1 MKLKDKVALVTGAG
15 SGIGQ
20 AIATMFAKEGAKVV
34 VADINPE
41 KGQEAADIIKQSGS
55 DARYIQADVSCEADC
70 EKIIQFTQAVY
81 EKLDILCNNAGIAM
95 VFCPVEN
102 VSEELWDHIMAV
114 NPKSVFLT
122 CKAAIPIMKEQGGG
136 IVINVSSVSG
146 IRPRPGLSAY
156 SASKSAVTTLT
167 KALAIEVAPFNIRIN
182 SISPVA
188 TDTPMLMDMMTEDMK
203 KDIEAAKKFVLT
215 TIPIGKFAQPT
226 DIAKAALYLAS
237 EDASMVTGIDL
248 PVDGGRSI

>member
-15 SGIGQ
+15 SGIGK
-20 AIATMFAKEGAKVV
+20 AIATLFAKEGAKVV
-34 VADINPE
+34 VADIDPE
-41 KGQEAADIIKQSGS
+41 KGQETADMIKQSGW
-55 DARYIQADVSCEADC
+55 DARYVQSDVSREADC
-70 EKIIQFTQAVY
+70 EKMIQFTQAKFG
-81 EKLDILCNNAGIAM
+81 KLDILCNNAGIAM
-95 VFCPVEN
+95 VICPVEN

-114 NPKSVFLT
+114 NLKSVFLT
-122 CKAAIPIMKEQGGG
+122 CKIAIPIMKEQGGG

-146 IRPRPGLSAY
+146 IRPRSGLCAY

-167 KALAIEVAPFNIRIN
+167 KALAIEAATHNIRIN

-188 TDTPMLMDMMTEDMK
+188 TDTPMLEDMMTDEMK
-203 KDIEAAKKFVLT
+203 ENVEVTKQFVLA
-215 TIPIGKFAQPT
+215 TIPIGKFAQPE
-226 DIAKAALYLAS
+226 DIAKAALFLAS